1 MRFPPRRC
9 GWCAHSPKYSYPP
22 VQGPKTG
29 TGTRGRGGE
38 ASYPGMDSLSN
49 SWWADTMTVRGAA
62 ADSLWWVILVSV
74 SPSSTPSSLPPI
86 PSMSTV
92 LAVIPT
98 PENPCRPLASR
109 KLGKST
115 EVRSRGVGKEQP
127 AWNRGGRCTDT
138 DSWIRSSEHPPT
150 SPLPLGRFL
159 ATLPEAAGRF
169 RQITT
174 SPVRLKYSSLENEPR
189 H

>member
-29 TGTRGRGGE
+29 TGTGGRGGE

-98 PENPCRPLASR
+98 PENPCRPL
-109 KLGKST
+109 
-115 EVRSRGVGKEQP
+115 
-127 AWNRGGRCTDT
+127 GGRERQTDLRPEGLSNLY
-138 DSWIRSSEHPPT
+138 DCIDNGSNPT
-150 SPLPLGRFL
+150 PG
-159 ATLPEAAGRF
+159 E
-169 RQITT
+169 
-174 SPVRLKYSSLENEPR
+174 VCKKPR
-189 H
+189 AQ